1 MTKYTHEQRLQVLG
15 VCKDCADG
23 KLPLSLA
30 EKRVRSLVPSYPVQ
44 NIGGEISRF
53 KKYRSGQG
61 AYGYAYPA
69 TWAKALLELTGND
82 PRIVAALRE
91 QQDLYYAHD
100 GRRNRTLERLLDT
113 LRSQGI

>member
-30 EKRVRSLVPSYPVQ
+30 EKRVRSLVPSYPAK

-69 TWAKALLELTGND
+69 TWAKALRCESS
-82 PRIVAALRE
+82 
-91 QQDLYYAHD
+91 
-100 GRRNRTLERLLDT
+100 RNFIMHMMAE
-113 LRSQGI
+113 GIGPWKDY